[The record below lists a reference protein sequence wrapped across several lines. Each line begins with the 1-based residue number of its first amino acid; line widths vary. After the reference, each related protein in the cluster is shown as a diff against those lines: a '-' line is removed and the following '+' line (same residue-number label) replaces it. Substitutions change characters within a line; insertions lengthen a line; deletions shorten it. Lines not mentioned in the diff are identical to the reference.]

1 MTASL
6 VAAIAFVAPFV
17 VVVGMGVIGMGMRN
31 R

>member
-17 VVVGMGVIGMGMRN
+17 LVVGMGMIGLGRRN
-31 R
+31 